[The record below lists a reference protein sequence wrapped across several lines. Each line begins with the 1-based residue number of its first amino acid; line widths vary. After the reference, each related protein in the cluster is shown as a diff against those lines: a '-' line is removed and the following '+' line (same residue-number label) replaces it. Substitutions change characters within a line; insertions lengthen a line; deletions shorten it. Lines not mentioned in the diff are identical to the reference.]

1 MTTHSLSLSVYSRT
15 SASRRWEYT
24 NFCANMI
31 PLENE
36 LHEMQIVIKP
46 ISHYVMYYCLLE

>member
-1 MTTHSLSLSVYSRT
+1 MLTHTHTLSAHSRT

-36 LHEMQIVIKP
+36 LHEMQIVIKL
-46 ISHYVMYYCLLE
+46 ISHCVMYYCLLE